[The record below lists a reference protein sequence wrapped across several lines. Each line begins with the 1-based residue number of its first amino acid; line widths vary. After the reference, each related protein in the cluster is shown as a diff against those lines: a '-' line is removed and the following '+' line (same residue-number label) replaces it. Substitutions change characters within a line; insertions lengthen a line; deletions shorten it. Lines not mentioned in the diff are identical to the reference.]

1 MGGGGAL
8 FNPLKAE
15 NMFSCCQSHAVL
27 LGLIMAEKGREN
39 KEHGQSREAGR
50 GKERDSVLEPPE
62 GNAALQ
68 ML

>member
-1 MGGGGAL
+1 
-8 FNPLKAE
+8 
-15 NMFSCCQSHAVL
+15 MFSCCQSHAVL